1 MTQEAVLK
9 AITGETDEDILS
21 AYLDMAATAIVNRV
35 YPFEP
40 DNKEVPEKYKNKQ
53 LEIAAY
59 LLNKRGAEC
68 ETTHNENGINR
79 SYESA
84 SVPNSMLR
92 DVVPFVGVFGEVSKN
107 ESTKK
112 KQS

>member
-59 LLNKRGAEC
+59 LLNKRGAEG
-68 ETTHNENGINR
+68 EIVHNENGINR

-84 SVPNSMLR
+84 SVSPSLLR
-92 DVVPFVGVFGEVSKN
+92 DVVPFVGTFGEVPKN
-107 ESTKK
+107 DSSKK

>member
-40 DNKEVPEKYKNKQ
+40 DNKEVPEKYKSQ
-53 LEIAAY
+53 VIVAL
-59 LLNKRGAEC
+59 
-68 ETTHNENGINR
+68 
-79 SYESA
+79 
-84 SVPNSMLR
+84 
-92 DVVPFVGVFGEVSKN
+92 
-107 ESTKK
+107 
-112 KQS
+112 

>member
-9 AITGETDEDILS
+9 AVTGETDEEILS

-40 DNKEVPEKYKNKQ
+40 GNKNVPEKYKNKQ

-59 LLNKRGAEC
+59 MLNKRGAEG

-84 SVPNSMLR
+84 SVPPSLLR
-92 DVVPFVGVFGEVSKN
+92 DVVPFVGVFGEVSTD

-112 KQS
+112 KQG